1 MGVLTVSG
9 IINSNEQL
17 INKVN
22 NVLSNKK
29 SSRVNII
36 NDKLTLSV
44 FSELKENM
52 SKVKDINLVIRDSTY
67 IPSGREYPE
76 NLR

>member
-29 SSRVNII
+29 NSRVNII

-44 FSELKENM
+44 FQN
-52 SKVKDINLVIRDSTY
+52 
-67 IPSGREYPE
+67 
-76 NLR
+76 